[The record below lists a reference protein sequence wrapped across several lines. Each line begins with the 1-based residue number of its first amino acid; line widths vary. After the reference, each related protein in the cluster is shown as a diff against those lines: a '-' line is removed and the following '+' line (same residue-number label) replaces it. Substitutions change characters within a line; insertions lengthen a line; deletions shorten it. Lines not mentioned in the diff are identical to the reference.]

1 MWRSPDVMRNVG
13 AIAGSEEE
21 GLCSNPR
28 LGREGEE
35 SDEDSDIGI
44 SSPHAEREVTSQVS
58 AELLK

>member
-1 MWRSPDVMRNVG
+1 MRNVCG
-13 AIAGSEEE
+13 IAGSEEEE

>member
-21 GLCSNPR
+21 G
-28 LGREGEE
+28 
-35 SDEDSDIGI
+35 DEDSDIGI